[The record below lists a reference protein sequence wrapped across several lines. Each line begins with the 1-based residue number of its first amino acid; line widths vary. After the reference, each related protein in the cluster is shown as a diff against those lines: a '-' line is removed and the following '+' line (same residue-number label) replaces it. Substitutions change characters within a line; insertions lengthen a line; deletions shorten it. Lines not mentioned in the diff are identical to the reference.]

1 MLPDVRRKRV
11 RAVVALLSVL
21 SVIAMVAFMTLGAK
35 GSWSFIL
42 SFRGAKL
49 ASLVLVAYSIAVST
63 VLFQTIMENRI
74 VTPSIMGFDSLYVLL
89 QTVLVFAIGA
99 GRLSAMDP
107 FILFLLEAGLLML
120 FSNLL
125 YRWILAGAARSPH
138 LLMLVGIVFG
148 ILFRSLS
155 SFLQRI
161 LDPSEFLILQDRMFA
176 SFNKADTSLLGIS
189 AIVIAVVTVIIV
201 RMLPVFDVVALG
213 RNHATALGVDH
224 NRTIMFTLALI
235 SALIAV
241 STALVGPVTFFG
253 LLVANLAYLIL
264 PTSRHSVVLPVA
276 TLIAVITLVGGQVIL
291 ERVFAFD
298 TALSII
304 IEFVGGLVFIL
315 LVVRG
320 AAR

>member
-1 MLPDVRRKRV
+1 MQPEVRKRRV
-11 RAVVALLSVL
+11 RAVIALLAVL
-21 SVIAMVAFMTLGAK
+21 SVVAMIAFMTLGAR

-49 ASLVLVAYSIAVST
+49 AALILVAYAIAVST

-74 VTPSIMGFDSLYVLL
+74 VTPSIMGFDSLYVLI
-89 QTVLVFAIGA
+89 QTLLVFFIGA
-99 GRLSAMDP
+99 GPLSGANP
-107 FILFLLEAGLLML
+107 LLVFVGEAATLLI
-120 FSNLL
+120 FSSLL
-125 YRWILAGAARSPH
+125 YRWILSGAARSPH
-138 LLMLVGIVFG
+138 LLMLVGIIFG

-155 SFLQRI
+155 SFLQRV
-161 LDPSEFLILQDRMFA
+161 LDPSEFLILQDRLFA
-176 SFNKADTSLLGIS
+176 SFNTVDTSLLSITTVVV
-189 AIVIAVVTVIIV
+189 AMVTVVIW
-201 RMLPVFDVVALG
+201 RMLPVFDVLALG
-213 RNHATALGVDH
+213 KNHATALGVDH
-224 NRTIMFTLALI
+224 HRMIMVTLGLV
-235 SALIAV
+235 SVLIAV

-264 PTSRHSVVLPVA
+264 PTSRHAVVLPVA
-276 TLIAVITLVGGQVIL
+276 TLIAVVTLVGGQVIL

-304 IEFVGGLVFIL
+304 IEFVGGMVFIL

>member
-1 MLPDVRRKRV
+1 VLPDVRRKRV
-11 RAVVALLSVL
+11 RAVIALLSVL
-21 SVIAMVAFMTLGAK
+21 TVIAMVAFMTLGAK
-35 GSWSFIL
+35 GSWSFVL

-74 VTPSIMGFDSLYVLL
+74 VTPSIMGFDALYVLL

-99 GRLSAMDP
+99 GRLSAMNP
-107 FILFLLEAGLLML
+107 FLLFLLEAGLLML

-125 YRWILAGAARSPH
+125 YRWILAGAARSAH

-176 SFNKADTSLLGIS
+176 SFNAVDTSLLGIAGIVV
-189 AIVIAVVTVIIV
+189 AIVTVIIM

-213 RNHATALGVDH
+213 RNHSTALGVDH
-224 NRTIMFTLALI
+224 NRTIMFTLGLI
-235 SALIAV
+235 SVLIAV

-264 PTSRHSVVLPVA
+264 PTSRHAVVLPVA
-276 TLIAVITLVGGQVIL
+276 TLIAVVTLVGGQVIL

>member
-1 MLPDVRRKRV
+1 MHPDVRKR
-11 RAVVALLSVL
+11 RTRSIIILLSVL
-21 SVIAMVAFMTLGAK
+21 AAISMVAFMTLGAK

-49 ASLVLVAYSIAVST
+49 AALVLIAYSIAVST
-63 VLFQTIMENRI
+63 MLFQTVMENRI
-74 VTPSIMGFDSLYVLL
+74 VTPSIMGFDALYVLI

-99 GRLSAMDP
+99 GRVSALNP
-107 FILFLLEAGLLML
+107 FLLFIVEAGLLL
-120 FSNLL
+120 VFSILL
-125 YRWILAGAARSPH
+125 YRWILSGAARSPH
-138 LLMLVGIVFG
+138 LLMLVGIVIG

-176 SFNKADTSLLGIS
+176 SFNMVDTSLLGVTG
-189 AIVIAVVTVIIV
+189 IVVAVVTVIII

-224 NRTIMFTLALI
+224 NRTIIIMLSLI
-235 SALIAV
+235 SVLIAV

-264 PTSRHSVVLPVA
+264 PTSRHAVVLPVA
-276 TLIAVITLVGGQVIL
+276 SLIAVITLVGGQVIL

-298 TALSII
+298 TALSVI

>member
-1 MLPDVRRKRV
+1 VLPEVRRKRV
-11 RAVVALLSVL
+11 RAIVALLSVL
-21 SVIAMVAFMTLGAK
+21 TVIAMVAFMTLGAK

-49 ASLVLVAYSIAVST
+49 AALVLVAFSIAVST

-74 VTPSIMGFDSLYVLL
+74 VTPSIMGFDALYVLL

-107 FILFLLEAGLLML
+107 FLLFLIEAGMLML

-176 SFNKADTSLLGIS
+176 SFNAVDTSLLGIAGVVV
-189 AIVIAVVTVIIV
+189 AIVTVIIL

-235 SALIAV
+235 SVLIAV

-264 PTSRHSVVLPVA
+264 PTSRHAVVLPVA
-276 TLIAVITLVGGQVIL
+276 TLIAVVTLVGGQVIL
-291 ERVFAFD
+291 ERVLAFD